1 MVSWSILCL
10 VMLDGKFSPAGLF
23 LGCEQ
28 WYSGPLLWCDGGT
41 RVLWPQAS
49 SLDLSPPSGTIPQLE
64 AVGMGTCWGH
74 VNKKI
79 QLGLV
84 EAG

>member
-23 LGCEQ
+23 LGV
-28 WYSGPLLWCDGGT
+28 SVVLGALLWCDGGT
-41 RVLWPQAS
+41 RVLWPPAS
-49 SLDLSPPSGTIPQLE
+49 SLDLSSPSGTIPQLE
-64 AVGMGTCWGH
+64 AVGTGTCWGH

-79 QLGLV
+79 QLGW
-84 EAG
+84 

>member
-1 MVSWSILCL
+1 
-10 VMLDGKFSPAGLF
+10 MLDGKFSPAGLF
-23 LGCEQ
+23 LVV
-28 WYSGPLLWCDGGT
+28 SVVLRALLWCDGGT

-49 SLDLSPPSGTIPQLE
+49 SLDLSSPSGTIPQLE

-79 QLGLV
+79 QLGW
-84 EAG
+84 